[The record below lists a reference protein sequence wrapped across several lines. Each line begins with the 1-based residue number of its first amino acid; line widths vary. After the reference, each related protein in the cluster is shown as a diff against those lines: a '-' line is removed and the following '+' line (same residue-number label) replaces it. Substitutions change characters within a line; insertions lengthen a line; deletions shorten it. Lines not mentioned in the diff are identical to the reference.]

1 MKSPWI
7 RRIALGFGA
16 LVLLL
21 VIAAS
26 VLIATFDANRY
37 KGLAIDWMKEQRQR
51 TLAIDG
57 PIELSFFP
65 RLAVKVT
72 KVRLSEAGRARG
84 SEFASIDEASLSLQV
99 LPLLKKQLVI
109 DRVSAKGVRAI
120 YSQDRGHANHG
131 WLDTYHTFSF
141 STYQDHDHMRFRSL
155 RVMNEDTVAPGQGF
169 GTHPHNDME
178 IVTYVLEG
186 ALEHKDSMG
195 NGEVLRPGEFQRM
208 SAGTG
213 ITHSEFNP
221 SDSEPVHLY
230 QIWIFPERKGI
241 EPSYEQ
247 KRFPEVERH
256 NQLRL
261 VASRNA
267 ENGSLLIHQD
277 ARIYLSQVDAE
288 KEIEHELL
296 EGRHAWLQVLRGS
309 VSLNGINLETS
320 DGAAV
325 SEERSLTI
333 RANSD
338 AEIMLFDLV

>member
-1 MKSPWI
+1 MI
-7 RRIALGFGA
+7 QVRN
-16 LVLLL
+16 
-21 VIAAS
+21 AS
-26 VLIATFDANRY
+26 
-37 KGLAIDWMKEQRQR
+37 
-51 TLAIDG
+51 
-57 PIELSFFP
+57 
-65 RLAVKVT
+65 
-72 KVRLSEAGRARG
+72 
-84 SEFASIDEASLSLQV
+84 
-99 LPLLKKQLVI
+99 
-109 DRVSAKGVRAI
+109 
-120 YSQDRGHANHG
+120 DRGHANHG

-141 STYQDHDHMRFRSL
+141 STYHDPNHMRFRSL

-186 ALEHKDSMG
+186 ALEHKDSLG

-230 QIWIFPERKGI
+230 QIWLFPERKGI

-247 KRFPEVERH
+247 KRFAEVERH

-261 VASRNA
+261 VASPNA
-267 ENGSLLIHQD
+267 ENGSLRIHQD
-277 ARIYLSQVDAE
+277 ARIYLSHLDAG
-288 KEIEHELL
+288 KVIEHELL
-296 EGRHAWLQVLRGS
+296 EGRHAWLQVLRGT
-309 VSLNGINLETS
+309 VSLNGVNLKTS

-325 SEERSLTI
+325 SDEESLTI
-333 RANSD
+333 RATSE